1 MQNVVFHI
9 FTQSCVFLDLAG
21 ILKYPFENA
30 SVKLL
35 MQFEEL
41 LEISWSSRAK
51 YTAKIIWRWI

>member
-41 LEISWSSRAK
+41 LE
-51 YTAKIIWRWI
+51 TL